1 VSHLGCRRHC
11 MRSGS
16 LGSNQCQG
24 RKVLPKQIRAK
35 VSPHIARA
43 RSNRSVWNAPAPP
56 LSAKDGTFDI
66 GNALA
71 YCHCTVMPDLPK
83 LHQVKDDP

>member
-24 RKVLPKQIRAK
+24 RKVLPKQIRQGVAA
-35 VSPHIARA
+35 HRA
-43 RSNRSVWNAPAPP
+43 LPKQSERLERAGTP
-56 LSAKDGTFDI
+56 LSAKDDTFDM
-66 GNALA
+66 GKALA
-71 YCHCTVMPDLPK
+71 YCHCTVCRTFPK
-83 LHQVKDDP
+83 LRSGER